1 MLEFDFNNSCQINN
15 LDLKNKLILNDIIK
29 LGVVMEQ
36 DKYNCLAKI
45 TNVEAE
51 TFKFK
56 LINECNIPLNIGCEF
71 EIIFMQETGVYKILV
86 ELEKVIK
93 QEQELVLEVR
103 SKGKNYKIQNRNY
116 FRLNIYKRV
125 NFTKITK
132 FDAQADMQEHKGV
145 IENISAAGVKLIT
158 NSALIESEHLNLD
171 ISFADLSFNK
181 VIGKVS
187 RIDKKSTTSL
197 KEAEYYEAGIEF
209 IWEDL
214 SNQDELAN
222 WLTRQ
227 THKYL

>member
-1 MLEFDFNNSCQINN
+1 MLEFDFDNSYEINN
-15 LDLKNKLILNDIIK
+15 LDLKNKLIPNDIIK

-45 TNVEAE
+45 TDVEIE

-56 LINECNIPLNIGCEF
+56 LINDCNVPLDIGREF
-71 EIIFMQETGVYKILV
+71 EIIFMQKTGVYKILV

-103 SKGKNYKIQNRNY
+103 SKGKNYKIQNRSY

-132 FDAQADMQEHKGV
+132 FDAESDMQEHKGV

-158 NSALIESEHLNLD
+158 NSPLRENEHLNLD

-197 KEAEYYEAGIEF
+197 KESEYYEAGIEF

>member
-1 MLEFDFNNSCQINN
+1 MLEFDFDNSYEINN
-15 LDLKNKLILNDIIK
+15 LDLKNKLIPNDIIK

-45 TNVEAE
+45 TDVKIE

-56 LINECNIPLNIGCEF
+56 LINDCNVPLDIGREF
-71 EIIFMQETGVYKILV
+71 EIIFMQKTGVYKILV
-86 ELEKVIK
+86 ELEKVIE

-103 SKGKNYKIQNRNY
+103 SKGKNYKIQNRSY

-132 FDAQADMQEHKGV
+132 FDAESDMQEHKGV

-158 NSALIESEHLNLD
+158 NSHLRENEHLNLD

-197 KEAEYYEAGIEF
+197 KESEYYEAGIEF